1 MPKPNVLR
9 DNRDLRLLFV
19 AQNLSFM
26 GDWFTF
32 VALAGL
38 VQDVT
43 DSAFLVSL
51 LLVAFSLPSFL
62 ASPLGGPVAD
72 RYDRRQVLIVVSI
85 LQAVSA
91 CGLLFIGETHIW
103 LAFVSQGLIAAF
115 AAFVRPAVEAAVPNL
130 ARDPDELRRANALFG
145 SSWGVMLAVGAGLGG
160 IFSEAFGRQAAFI
173 ADIATFVVAAGLIA
187 MVKRPM
193 QEDRGASRAPVR
205 PIADMREAIEL
216 SRRDSTILALLASK
230 MTFAIGAGVV
240 SQLAVY
246 AADAFSSGDAGRGL
260 LLGARGVGSGLG
272 PIIGARF
279 AKGDLRRVLLVC
291 GVAGLVFSAGYL
303 AAAAAPMLIIA
314 GACVMFAHLGGGAQW
329 TLSTYGLQ
337 VRAPDDM
344 RGRVLAGDFALIT
357 LSLALSSVAA
367 GIVSEQVGARAT
379 VAIFGAIAAASSTV
393 YLLLTRATC
402 ETNCRPSQASMRLRN
417 LASVAVAFTP
427 TGFTDSM
434 VTPADRN
441 AATRSFT

>member
-1 MPKPNVLR
+1 MRKPNVLR

-38 VQDVT
+38 VQDAT

-85 LQAVSA
+85 LQAIA
-91 CGLLFIGETHIW
+91 GCGLLFIGDTHIW

-160 IFSEAFGRQAAFI
+160 IFAETFGRQAAFI

-187 MVKRPM
+187 LVQRPM
-193 QEDRGASRAPVR
+193 QEERGATRAPVR
-205 PIADMREAIEL
+205 PIADMREALEL
-216 SRRDSTILALLASK
+216 ARRDSTILALLASK

-246 AADAFSSGDAGRGL
+246 AADAFAAGDAGRGY
-260 LLGARGVGSGLG
+260 LLGARGIGSGLG

-291 GVAGLVFSAGYL
+291 GVAGTVFSIGYM
-303 AAAAAPMLIIA
+303 AAAAAPVLLVA
-314 GACVMFAHLGGGAQW
+314 ALCVMFAHLGGGAQW

-337 VRAPDDM
+337 VRAPDEM

-367 GIVSEQVGARAT
+367 GVVSEQVGSRAT
-379 VAIFGAIAAASSTV
+379 VAIFGAIAAAASLV
-393 YLLLTRATC
+393 YLLLTRNVRAALQSPPT
-402 ETNCRPSQASMRLRN
+402 
-417 LASVAVAFTP
+417 SV
-427 TGFTDSM
+427 
-434 VTPADRN
+434 
-441 AATRSFT
+441 

>member
-216 SRRDSTILALLASK
+216 ARRDSTILALLASK

-279 AKGDLRRVLLVC
+279 AKGNLRRVLLVC

-393 YLLLTRATC
+393 YLLLTR
-402 ETNCRPSQASMRLRN
+402 NVRNKLQA
-417 LASVAVAFTP
+417 
-427 TGFTDSM
+427 
-434 VTPADRN
+434 
-441 AATRSFT
+441 

>member
-216 SRRDSTILALLASK
+216 ARRDSTILALMASK

-314 GACVMFAHLGGGAQW
+314 GTCVMFAHLGGGAQW

-393 YLLLTRATC
+393 YLLLTRNVRAKL
-402 ETNCRPSQASMRLRN
+402 QA
-417 LASVAVAFTP
+417 
-427 TGFTDSM
+427 
-434 VTPADRN
+434 
-441 AATRSFT
+441 

>member
-1 MPKPNVLR
+1 MRKPNVLR

-43 DSAFLVSL
+43 DSALLVSL

-72 RYDRRQVLIVVSI
+72 RYDRRQVLIVVSV
-85 LQAVSA
+85 LQAIAA
-91 CGLLFIGETHIW
+91 CGLLFIGTTHIW

-160 IFSEAFGRQAAFI
+160 IFAETFGRQAAFL
-173 ADIATFVVAAGLIA
+173 ADIATFVIAAGLITL
-187 MVKRPM
+187 VQRPM
-193 QEDRGASRAPVR
+193 QEDRGPVRAPVR
-205 PIADMREAIEL
+205 PIADMREAL
-216 SRRDSTILALLASK
+216 DLARRDSTILALLASK

-246 AADAFSSGDAGRGL
+246 AADAFAAGDAGRGY
-260 LLGARGVGSGLG
+260 LLGARGIGSGIG

-291 GVAGLVFSAGYL
+291 GVAGMVFSVGYM
-303 AAAAAPMLIIA
+303 AAAAAPILLIA
-314 GACVMFAHLGGGAQW
+314 AVSVMFAHLGGGAQW

-337 VRAPDDM
+337 VRAPDEM

-367 GIVSEQVGARAT
+367 GLVSEQVGARAT
-379 VAIFGAIAAASSTV
+379 VAIFGALAAATSLA
-393 YLLLTRATC
+393 YLLLTRRVRA
-402 ETNCRPSQASMRLRN
+402 ELRG
-417 LASVAVAFTP
+417 VA
-427 TGFTDSM
+427 
-434 VTPADRN
+434 
-441 AATRSFT
+441 

>member
-1 MPKPNVLR
+1 MRKPNVLR

-38 VQDVT
+38 VQDAT

-85 LQAVSA
+85 LQAIA
-91 CGLLFIGETHIW
+91 GCGLLFIGNAHIW

-160 IFSEAFGRQAAFI
+160 IFAETFGRQAAFI

-187 MVKRPM
+187 LVQRPM
-193 QEDRGASRAPVR
+193 QEERGATRAPVR
-205 PIADMREAIEL
+205 PIADMREALEL
-216 SRRDSTILALLASK
+216 ARRDSTILALLASK

-246 AADAFSSGDAGRGL
+246 AADAFAAGDAGRGY
-260 LLGARGVGSGLG
+260 LLGARGIGSGLG

-291 GVAGLVFSAGYL
+291 GVAGTVFSIGYM
-303 AAAAAPMLIIA
+303 AAAAAPVLLVA
-314 GACVMFAHLGGGAQW
+314 ALCVMFAHLGGGAQW

-337 VRAPDDM
+337 VRAPDEM

-357 LSLALSSVAA
+357 LSLAFSSVAA
-367 GIVSEQVGARAT
+367 GVVSEQVGSRAT
-379 VAIFGAIAAASSTV
+379 VAIFGAVAAAASLV
-393 YLLLTRATC
+393 YLLLTRNVRAALQ
-402 ETNCRPSQASMRLRN
+402 S
-417 LASVAVAFTP
+417 P
-427 TGFTDSM
+427 TTS
-434 VTPADRN
+434 P
-441 AATRSFT
+441 

>member
-1 MPKPNVLR
+1 MRKPNVLR

-43 DSAFLVSL
+43 DSALLVSL

-72 RYDRRQVLIVVSI
+72 RYDRRQVLIVVSV
-85 LQAVSA
+85 LQAIAA
-91 CGLLFIGETHIW
+91 CGLLFIGTTHIW

-160 IFSEAFGRQAAFI
+160 IFAETFGRQAAFI
-173 ADIATFVVAAGLIA
+173 ADIATFVIAAGLIA
-187 MVKRPM
+187 LVKRPM
-193 QEDRGASRAPVR
+193 QEDRGPVRAPVR
-205 PIADMREAIEL
+205 PIADMREAL
-216 SRRDSTILALLASK
+216 DLARRDSTILALLASK

-246 AADAFSSGDAGRGL
+246 AADAFAAGDAGRGY
-260 LLGARGVGSGLG
+260 LLGARGIGSGIG

-291 GVAGLVFSAGYL
+291 GVAGMVFSVGYM
-303 AAAAAPMLIIA
+303 AAAAAPILLVA
-314 GACVMFAHLGGGAQW
+314 AVSVMFAHLGGGAQW

-337 VRAPDDM
+337 VRAPDEM

-367 GIVSEQVGARAT
+367 GLVSEQVGARAT
-379 VAIFGAIAAASSTV
+379 VAIFGALAAATSLA
-393 YLLLTRATC
+393 YLLLTRRVRA
-402 ETNCRPSQASMRLRN
+402 ELR
-417 LASVAVAFTP
+417 SVA
-427 TGFTDSM
+427 
-434 VTPADRN
+434 
-441 AATRSFT
+441 

>member
-72 RYDRRQVLIVVSI
+72 RYDRRRVLIVVSI

-216 SRRDSTILALLASK
+216 ARRDSTILALLASK

-393 YLLLTRATC
+393 YLLLTRNVRAKL
-402 ETNCRPSQASMRLRN
+402 QA
-417 LASVAVAFTP
+417 
-427 TGFTDSM
+427 
-434 VTPADRN
+434 
-441 AATRSFT
+441 

>member
-1 MPKPNVLR
+1 MPNVLR

-38 VQDVT
+38 VQDAT
-43 DSAFLVSL
+43 DSALLVSL

-72 RYDRRQVLIVVSI
+72 RYDRRTVLVIVSI
-85 LQAVSA
+85 AQAIAA
-91 CGLLFIGETHIW
+91 CGLLVVNESTIW
-103 LAFVSQGLIAAF
+103 MAFVAQGLIAAF

-130 ARDPDELRRANALFG
+130 ARSPDELRRANALFG

-160 IFSEAFGRQAAFI
+160 VFAEAFGRQAAFI
-173 ADIATFVVAAGLIA
+173 ADIATFVVAAALIA

-193 QEDRGASRAPVR
+193 QEDRGTHRAPVR
-205 PIADMREAIEL
+205 PIADMREAIQL
-216 SRRDSTILALLASK
+216 ARRDTTIMALLASK

-260 LLGARGVGSGLG
+260 LLGARGVGSGIG

-291 GVAGLVFSAGYL
+291 GVSGMIFSVGYM
-303 AAAAAPMLIIA
+303 AAAAAPVLLVA
-314 GACVMFAHLGGGAQW
+314 ATCVMFAHLGGGAQW

-357 LSLALSSVAA
+357 LSLAVSSVAA
-367 GIVSEQVGARAT
+367 GVVSEQVGARAT
-379 VAIFGAIAAASSTV
+379 VAIFGMLAAVASLA
-393 YLLLTRATC
+393 YLALTRKV
-402 ETNCRPSQASMRLRN
+402 RGRL
-417 LASVAVAFTP
+417 
-427 TGFTDSM
+427 
-434 VTPADRN
+434 ADV
-441 AATRSFT
+441 

>member
-216 SRRDSTILALLASK
+216 ARRDSTILALLASK

-379 VAIFGAIAAASSTV
+379 VAIFGAIAAASSTI
-393 YLLLTRATC
+393 YLLLTR
-402 ETNCRPSQASMRLRN
+402 NVRNKLQA
-417 LASVAVAFTP
+417 
-427 TGFTDSM
+427 
-434 VTPADRN
+434 
-441 AATRSFT
+441 

>member
-216 SRRDSTILALLASK
+216 ARRDSTILALLASK

-329 TLSTYGLQ
+329 TISTYGLQ

-393 YLLLTRATC
+393 YLLLTRNVRAKL
-402 ETNCRPSQASMRLRN
+402 QA
-417 LASVAVAFTP
+417 
-427 TGFTDSM
+427 
-434 VTPADRN
+434 
-441 AATRSFT
+441 

>member
-1 MPKPNVLR
+1 VQKPNVLR

-19 AQNLSFM
+19 AQNLSYM

-43 DSAFLVSL
+43 NSAFLVSL

-62 ASPLGGPVAD
+62 ASPLAGPVAD

-187 MVKRPM
+187 MIKRPM
-193 QEDRGASRAPVR
+193 QEDRGARRVRVR
-205 PIADMREAIEL
+205 PVADMREAFEL
-216 SRRDSTILALLASK
+216 ARRDSTILALLASK

-260 LLGARGVGSGLG
+260 LLGARGVGSGIG
-272 PIIGARF
+272 PIIGSRF

-291 GVAGLVFSAGYL
+291 GVAGLVFSAGYM

-314 GACVMFAHLGGGAQW
+314 GVSVMFAHLGGGAQW

-357 LSLALSSVAA
+357 LSLALSSIAA

-379 VAIFGAIAAASSTV
+379 VAIFGALAAAASLV
-393 YLLLTRATC
+393 YLLLTRNVRA
-402 ETNCRPSQASMRLRN
+402 ELR
-417 LASVAVAFTP
+417 A
-427 TGFTDSM
+427 
-434 VTPADRN
+434 
-441 AATRSFT
+441 

>member
-1 MPKPNVLR
+1 
-9 DNRDLRLLFV
+9 
-19 AQNLSFM
+19 

-43 DSAFLVSL
+43 DSALLVSL

-72 RYDRRQVLIVVSI
+72 RYDRRQVLIVVSV
-85 LQAVSA
+85 LQAIAA
-91 CGLLFIGETHIW
+91 CGLLFIGTTHIW

-160 IFSEAFGRQAAFI
+160 IFAETFGRQAAFI
-173 ADIATFVVAAGLIA
+173 ADIATFVIAAGLIA
-187 MVKRPM
+187 LVKRPM
-193 QEDRGASRAPVR
+193 QEDRGPVRAPVR
-205 PIADMREAIEL
+205 PIADMREAL
-216 SRRDSTILALLASK
+216 DLARRDSTILALLASK

-246 AADAFSSGDAGRGL
+246 AADAFAAGDAGRGY
-260 LLGARGVGSGLG
+260 LLGARGIGSGIG

-291 GVAGLVFSAGYL
+291 GVAGMVFSVGYM
-303 AAAAAPMLIIA
+303 AAAAAPILLVAAMS
-314 GACVMFAHLGGGAQW
+314 VMFAHLGGGAQW

-337 VRAPDDM
+337 VRAPDEM

-367 GIVSEQVGARAT
+367 GLVSEQVGARAT
-379 VAIFGAIAAASSTV
+379 VAVFGALAAATSLA
-393 YLLLTRATC
+393 YLLLTRRVRA
-402 ETNCRPSQASMRLRN
+402 ELR
-417 LASVAVAFTP
+417 SVA
-427 TGFTDSM
+427 
-434 VTPADRN
+434 
-441 AATRSFT
+441 

>member
-72 RYDRRQVLIVVSI
+72 RYDRRQVLIVVSM

-173 ADIATFVVAAGLIA
+173 ADIATFVIAAGLIA

-216 SRRDSTILALLASK
+216 ARRDSTILALLASK

-367 GIVSEQVGARAT
+367 GVVSEQVGARAT

-393 YLLLTRATC
+393 YLLLTRNVRAKL
-402 ETNCRPSQASMRLRN
+402 QA
-417 LASVAVAFTP
+417 
-427 TGFTDSM
+427 
-434 VTPADRN
+434 
-441 AATRSFT
+441 

>member
-1 MPKPNVLR
+1 MQKPNVLR

-19 AQNLSFM
+19 AQNLSYM

-43 DSAFLVSL
+43 NSAFLVSL

-62 ASPLGGPVAD
+62 ASPLAGPVAD

-187 MVKRPM
+187 MIKRPM
-193 QEDRGASRAPVR
+193 QEDRGTRRVRVR
-205 PIADMREAIEL
+205 PVADMREAFEL
-216 SRRDSTILALLASK
+216 ARRDSTILALLASK

-260 LLGARGVGSGLG
+260 LLGARGVGSGIG
-272 PIIGARF
+272 PIIGSRF

-291 GVAGLVFSAGYL
+291 GVAGLVFSAGYM

-314 GACVMFAHLGGGAQW
+314 GVSVMFAHLGGGAQW

-357 LSLALSSVAA
+357 LSLALSSIAA

-379 VAIFGAIAAASSTV
+379 VAIFGALAAAASLV
-393 YLLLTRATC
+393 YLLLTRNVRA
-402 ETNCRPSQASMRLRN
+402 ELR
-417 LASVAVAFTP
+417 A
-427 TGFTDSM
+427 
-434 VTPADRN
+434 
-441 AATRSFT
+441 

>member
-1 MPKPNVLR
+1 MRKPNVLR

-43 DSAFLVSL
+43 DSALLVSL

-72 RYDRRQVLIVVSI
+72 RYDRRQVLIVVSV
-85 LQAVSA
+85 LQAIAA
-91 CGLLFIGETHIW
+91 CGLLFIGTTHIW

-160 IFSEAFGRQAAFI
+160 IFAETFGRQAAFI
-173 ADIATFVVAAGLIA
+173 ADIATFVIAAGLIA
-187 MVKRPM
+187 LVKRPM
-193 QEDRGASRAPVR
+193 QEDRGPVRAPVR
-205 PIADMREAIEL
+205 PIADMREAL
-216 SRRDSTILALLASK
+216 DLARRDSTILALLASK

-246 AADAFSSGDAGRGL
+246 AADAFAAGDAGRGY
-260 LLGARGVGSGLG
+260 LLGARGIGSGIG

-291 GVAGLVFSAGYL
+291 GVAGMVFSVGYM
-303 AAAAAPMLIIA
+303 AAAAAPILLVAAMS
-314 GACVMFAHLGGGAQW
+314 VMFAHLGGGAQW

-337 VRAPDDM
+337 VRAPDEM

-367 GIVSEQVGARAT
+367 GLVSEQVGARAT
-379 VAIFGAIAAASSTV
+379 VAIFGALAAATSLA
-393 YLLLTRATC
+393 YLLLTRRVRA
-402 ETNCRPSQASMRLRN
+402 ELR
-417 LASVAVAFTP
+417 SVA
-427 TGFTDSM
+427 
-434 VTPADRN
+434 
-441 AATRSFT
+441 

>member
-1 MPKPNVLR
+1 MLKPNVLR

-72 RYDRRQVLIVVSI
+72 RYDRRQVLIVVSM

-173 ADIATFVVAAGLIA
+173 ADIATFVIAAGLIA

-216 SRRDSTILALLASK
+216 ARRDSTILALLASK

-367 GIVSEQVGARAT
+367 GVVSEQVGARAT

-393 YLLLTRATC
+393 YLLLTRNVRAKL
-402 ETNCRPSQASMRLRN
+402 QA
-417 LASVAVAFTP
+417 
-427 TGFTDSM
+427 
-434 VTPADRN
+434 
-441 AATRSFT
+441 